1 MFFHPATIMIFCVLS
16 LIAINRHGKLFKVV
30 ALLGPITSSLGLF
43 LGQGR
48 HFFELYNLKIVWEFD
63 DFNKLI
69 GSAFLLVLLTANS
82 YALGQKKYN
91 ELIIGYKIT

>member
-1 MFFHPATIMIFCVLS
+1 MFFHPATITIFFVL
-16 LIAINRHGKLFKVV
+16 LLLVINRHSTLFKFV
-30 ALLGPITSSLGLF
+30 ALVSPIISSIGLF

-48 HFFELYNLKIVWEFD
+48 YSFELYNLKLIWEFD

-91 ELIIGYKIT
+91 ELIKQLNWD